1 MHPFFM
7 YDCIVL
13 EKGKIQMMELL
24 RNFLSGK
31 RLIFIAILL
40 AIPFVF
46 FGSTSF
52 GTTFTSYGT
61 VNGELVSQTDIN
73 LATSQVSQ
81 RLQSIYGEEFSLD
94 DLDEEVSIE
103 LIKNEIINQKT
114 MISQAKNIGLSVSLQ
129 EAKKEIINLENFQ
142 GDSGFDQNIFEST
155 IRANGWT
162 PDEYFALVQDSIAL
176 DRMIGAMSS
185 VVFPIQSDIESLAAI
200 LETSRD
206 INFLKID
213 KKAFANSQDVS
224 LQEAEAFY
232 NNNPFLFLSQE
243 KRDFS
248 YIVLSFEKY
257 KDQVVIPDNYIEEA
271 YADYLGNID
280 RQTQNRISHHMIEK
294 SNYDDE
300 AAATLKMQEDYQKIN
315 SGQVSFE
322 EMVTTSS
329 EDLASKDELGDL
341 GLSSGDAFPIE
352 FEDAIKKMNVG
363 DISEIIEL
371 EDTLHILKLTEILKA
386 EIKPKSEIEE
396 ELLNEL
402 IDAEALALMQDDFLE
417 LESLVLEGVTLFEL
431 SDLVESNLEI
441 TGLQTID
448 DIQINNFSN
457 ISASELFNKEIIPNK
472 IEIFEGEDSYA
483 FIMLTGSLQPAVQ
496 PYDDVT
502 ELAIEEARTEKANM
516 FLNEFDGRAKKIL
529 LGEEMLPA
537 LEGISKE
544 TYKSVKRFSSL
555 LPSEVVNRI
564 FESKLESIISH
575 ESINGDRYW
584 TQSTNEVIPF
594 SEELAETV
602 SKYEETYNN
611 LLGQQFSGFIDHT
624 MKEGQKVRLQNFVV
638 NN

>member
-1 MHPFFM
+1 
-7 YDCIVL
+7 
-13 EKGKIQMMELL
+13 MMELL
-24 RNFLSGK
+24 RNFLSGR

-61 VNGELVSQTDIN
+61 VNGEPVTQTDVN

-94 DLDEEVSIE
+94 DLDEDVSIE
-103 LIKNEIINQKT
+103 LIKNEIINQKI
-114 MISQAKNIGLSVSLQ
+114 MIAQAKDIGLYVSLQ
-129 EAKKEIINLENFQ
+129 DAKKEIINLENFQ

-162 PDEYFALVQDSIAL
+162 PDEYFVLVQESIAL
-176 DRMIGAMSS
+176 DRMISAMSS
-185 VVFPIQSDIESLAAI
+185 IAFPIQSDIESLAAT

-213 KKAFANSQDVS
+213 KKVFVDSQDVS
-224 LQEAEAFY
+224 LPEAEEFY

-280 RQTQNRISHHMIEK
+280 QQTQNRISHHMIEK
-294 SNYDDE
+294 SNYDDVPS
-300 AAATLKMQEDYQKIN
+300 ARSKILEDYEQIS
-315 SGQVSFE
+315 SGQISFE
-322 EMVTTSS
+322 EIVSVSS
-329 EDLASKDELGDL
+329 EDLASKDQFGDL
-341 GLSSGDAFPIE
+341 GFSSGDAFPVE
-352 FEDAIKKMNVG
+352 FEDAIKKMNVNE
-363 DISEIIEL
+363 ISEIIEL
-371 EDTLHILKLTEILKA
+371 EDTFHILKLTEVLKA
-386 EIKPKSEIEE
+386 EIKPKSEVEE
-396 ELLNEL
+396 DLLNEL

-417 LESLVLEGVTLFEL
+417 LESLVLEGVTLYEL

-441 TGLQTID
+441 TGLQTIEN
-448 DIQINNFSN
+448 IQINNFSN
-457 ISASELFNKEIIPNK
+457 IAASELFDKEIIPNK
-472 IEIFEGEDSYA
+472 IEIFESEDSYA
-483 FIMLTGSLQPAVQ
+483 FIMLTDSVQPAIQ
-496 PYDDVT
+496 PYIDVT
-502 ELAIEEARTEKANM
+502 ELAIEEAKIAKANV
-516 FLNEFDGRAKKIL
+516 FLSGFDDRAKKIL
-529 LGEEMLPA
+529 LGEEILPA

-544 TYKSVKRFSSL
+544 NYKSVKRFSSL
-555 LPSEVVNRI
+555 LPSEVVTRI
-564 FESKLESIISH
+564 FESKLETIISH

-584 TQSTNEVIPF
+584 TQSSNEIVPI
-594 SEELAETV
+594 SEELLETV
-602 SKYEETYNN
+602 SKYEEFYNSS
-611 LLGQQFSGFIDHT
+611 LGQQFSSFIDHT
-624 MKEGQKVRLQNFVV
+624 MKKDQRVRLQNFAV

>member
-1 MHPFFM
+1 
-7 YDCIVL
+7 
-13 EKGKIQMMELL
+13 MMELL
-24 RNFLSGK
+24 RNFLSGR

-61 VNGELVSQTDIN
+61 VNGEPITQTDVN

-94 DLDEEVSIE
+94 NLDEEVSIE

-114 MISQAKNIGLSVSLQ
+114 MIAQAKDIGLNVSLQ
-129 EAKKEIINLENFQ
+129 DAKKEIINLENFQ

-162 PDEYFALVQDSIAL
+162 PDEYFVLVQESIAL

-185 VVFPIQSDIESLAAI
+185 IAFPIQSDIESLAAI
-200 LETSRD
+200 LEISRD
-206 INFLKID
+206 INFLKIN
-213 KKAFANSQDVS
+213 KKAFVDSQDVS
-224 LQEAEAFY
+224 LQEAEQFY

-257 KDQVVIPDNYIEEA
+257 KSKVVIPENFIEEA

-280 RQTQNRISHHMIEK
+280 QQTQNRISHHMIEK
-294 SNYDDE
+294 SNYDDAS
-300 AAATLKMQEDYQKIN
+300 AARSKIEEDYEKIN
-315 SGQVSFE
+315 SGQISFE
-322 EMVTTSS
+322 EMVSTSS
-329 EDLASKDELGDL
+329 EDLASRDELGDL

-352 FEDAIKKMNVG
+352 FEDAIKKMSVS

-371 EDTLHILKLTEILKA
+371 EDTFHILKLTEVLQA
-386 EIKPKSEIEE
+386 EIKPRSEVEE

-417 LESLVLEGVTLFEL
+417 LESLVLEGVTLYEL
-431 SDLVESNLEI
+431 KDIVESNLEI
-441 TGLQTID
+441 TGLQTIE
-448 DIQINNFSN
+448 DIKINNFSN
-457 ISASELFNKEIIPNK
+457 ITASELFDKEIIPDK
-472 IEIFEGEDSYA
+472 IEIFESEDSYA
-483 FIMLTGSLQPAVQ
+483 FIMLTDSVQPAVQ
-496 PYDDVT
+496 PYNDVT
-502 ELAIEEARTEKANM
+502 ELAIEEARTEKANV
-516 FLNEFDGRAKKIL
+516 FLNEFDGRAQKIL

-555 LPSEVVNRI
+555 LPSEVINRI

-584 TQSTNEVIPF
+584 TQSSNEIVPI

-602 SKYEETYNN
+602 PKYEEFYNTV
-611 LLGQQFSGFIDHT
+611 LGQQLSGFIDHT
-624 MKEGQKVRLQNFVV
+624 MKKGQKVRLQNFNV